1 MGRGIPPAYVFTVL
15 ADRVLLSGEL
25 RNVFH
30 MLKDSHLRARVSR
43 ETPSTL
49 AVRFSPEEGGHSEN
63 SDLHGLLRWLTEH
76 GVAFAADHNAE
87 RSLASPLSLQGRG
100 VLPNR
105 ITSIE
110 WSSQDQWKVR
120 EHFLRA
126 RGERARA
133 RCVTGGRLA
142 AIPFS
147 SRE

>member
-49 AVRFSPEEGGHSEN
+49 AVRFSPEEGGHFEN
-63 SDLHGLLRWLTEH
+63 SDLHGLLRWLTDH

-87 RSLASPLSLQGRG
+87 RSVAELALSLQDRG

-120 EHFLRA
+120 EHFLRTRVQSA
-126 RGERARA
+126 PAPVA
-133 RCVTGGRLA
+133 
-142 AIPFS
+142 
-147 SRE
+147 